1 MCTVQERPCEWTG
14 VATCKRSNITLN
26 GLEGVL
32 SEALEG
38 SGPVL
43 ELFNTLAFDT

>member
-14 VATCKRSNITLN
+14 VATCKRSNILN